1 MDRPSLLCLYDM
13 QVSSSS
19 ALQIRGLIFVLLN
32 TTSGIVRV
40 FGCRPHEGGAAHSG
54 GRRPKT
60 FTSTDM
66 TCPYP
71 VPTLSLPC
79 PYPVPTLVTSLRP
92 EEDDPGLEVIGEC
105 LEGVRHARFRLERLP
120 GGACTH
126 WKAPPL
132 HGAHPGRT

>member
-1 MDRPSLLCLYDM
+1 MKAVPRTAGAGVRKPSH
-13 QVSSSS
+13 
-19 ALQIRGLIFVLLN
+19 LQTCAKLEI
-32 TTSGIVRV
+32 
-40 FGCRPHEGGAAHSG
+40 
-54 GRRPKT
+54 
-60 FTSTDM
+60 

-71 VPTLSLPC
+71 VPTLSLP
-79 PYPVPTLVTSLRP
+79 VPLVTSLRP